1 MSVVA
6 EREKIEVDSD
16 AGAAP
21 VWQVRVG
28 TPLSRAAAIA
38 ALAIVV
44 ALALLPAIAS
54 RNLIQDLIFVCTM
67 LTLAQLWNVL
77 AGWGGL
83 VSVGQQAFVGLGAYA
98 LFASVIMLQ
107 IDPVF
112 AIVLAGLFAAG
123 VAAVLGPLLFRL
135 EGPYF
140 AIGSWVA
147 AEALRLVCAQ
157 FKSLGGGTGMSISP
171 SDLSQM
177 MGLRWAQLLFGLRPA
192 AARDVLIYWIALLLA
207 VAVTLGITAF
217 VRSRMGLA
225 LAASRDNAAA
235 ARSVGVRT
243 DRIRYLLWIV
253 VAFATGMVGAVVY
266 LQKARISPDA
276 AFSVTDWTAY
286 VIFIV
291 VIGGVRTIEGPMIGV
306 LTLWGLINYLAQYGS
321 LYLIVLGT
329 IAILVMLFMPK
340 GVWGE
345 IAQPQFVPQR
355 FGKVR
360 RVRWIT
366 AIAGST
372 ETELQVGYRVGSLCI
387 RIIVLLGFGTKSPRQ
402 IATISECRY
411 RWLRVPA
418 TTFIITHSPSRS
430 NRRDGFSFSE
440 ERKGPG
446 DGPGPVTGGVT
457 GSIESD
463 GRTSALARASR
474 EGILW
479 RSFS

>member
-1 MSVVA
+1 MSAVA
-6 EREKIEVDSD
+6 ACEKAKVDNE
-16 AGAAP
+16 AGTAL

-28 TPLSRAAAIA
+28 TPTSRATAIA

-54 RNLIQDLIFVCTM
+54 RSMIQDLIFVLTM

-83 VSVGQQAFVGLGAYA
+83 VSVGQQAFVGLGAYT
-98 LFASVIMLQ
+98 LFASLIMLQ
-107 IDPVF
+107 IDPVL
-112 AIVLAGLFAAG
+112 AIVAAGLFAAV

-157 FKSLGGGTGMSISP
+157 VKALGGGTGMSIAP

-177 MGLRWAQLLFGLRPA
+177 FGLKSVQALFGLRPA
-192 AARDVLIYWIALLLA
+192 AARDVLVYWIALLLA
-207 VAVTLGITAF
+207 TTVTLGITAF
-217 VRSRMGLA
+217 VRSRTGLA

-243 DRIRYLLWIV
+243 GRIRYLLWIA
-253 VAFATGMVGAVVY
+253 VAFATGMAGAVVY

-306 LTLWGLINYLAQYGS
+306 LILWGLITYLAQYGS
-321 LYLIVLGT
+321 LYLVVLGT
-329 IAILVMLFMPK
+329 IAILVMLFIPK

-345 IAQPQFVPQR
+345 VSRRWGIRLFPTQR
-355 FGKVR
+355 VLSRNVCRSEPVR
-360 RVRWIT
+360 NP
-366 AIAGST
+366 
-372 ETELQVGYRVGSLCI
+372 E
-387 RIIVLLGFGTKSPRQ
+387 
-402 IATISECRY
+402 
-411 RWLRVPA
+411 
-418 TTFIITHSPSRS
+418 
-430 NRRDGFSFSE
+430 
-440 ERKGPG
+440 
-446 DGPGPVTGGVT
+446 
-457 GSIESD
+457 
-463 GRTSALARASR
+463 
-474 EGILW
+474 
-479 RSFS
+479 

>member
-1 MSVVA
+1 MSAVA
-6 EREKIEVDSD
+6 ACEKAKVDNE
-16 AGAAP
+16 AGTAL

-54 RNLIQDLIFVCTM
+54 RSMIQDLIFVLTM

-83 VSVGQQAFVGLGAYA
+83 VSVGQQAFVGLGAYT
-98 LFASVIMLQ
+98 LFASLIMLQ
-107 IDPVF
+107 IDPVL
-112 AIVLAGLFAAG
+112 AIVAAGLFAAV

-157 FKSLGGGTGMSISP
+157 VKALGGGTGMSIAP

-177 MGLRWAQLLFGLRPA
+177 FGLKSVQALFGLRPA
-192 AARDVLIYWIALLLA
+192 AARDVLVYWIALLLA
-207 VAVTLGITAF
+207 TTVTLGITAF
-217 VRSRMGLA
+217 VRSRTGLA

-243 DRIRYLLWIV
+243 GRIRYLLWIA
-253 VAFATGMVGAVVY
+253 VAFATGMAGAVVY

-306 LTLWGLINYLAQYGS
+306 LILWGLITYLAQYGS
-321 LYLIVLGT
+321 LYLVVLGA

-345 IAQPQFVPQR
+345 ISRRWGIRLFPTQR
-355 FGKVR
+355 
-360 RVRWIT
+360 
-366 AIAGST
+366 
-372 ETELQVGYRVGSLCI
+372 
-387 RIIVLLGFGTKSPRQ
+387 VLSRNVSRGEP
-402 IATISECRY
+402 
-411 RWLRVPA
+411 LRNP
-418 TTFIITHSPSRS
+418 
-430 NRRDGFSFSE
+430 E
-440 ERKGPG
+440 
-446 DGPGPVTGGVT
+446 
-457 GSIESD
+457 
-463 GRTSALARASR
+463 
-474 EGILW
+474 
-479 RSFS
+479 

>member
-6 EREKIEVDSD
+6 ACEKTKVESD
-16 AGAAP
+16 AGGGP
-21 VWQVRVG
+21 LWQVRVG
-28 TPLSRAAAIA
+28 TRLSRAAAIT
-38 ALAIVV
+38 ALGVV
-44 ALALLPAIAS
+44 VVLALLPAIAS
-54 RNLIQDLIFVCTM
+54 RNLIQDLIFVFTI

-98 LFASVIMLQ
+98 LFAGVIMFR

-112 AIVLAGLFAAG
+112 AIPLAGLFAAM

-157 FKSLGGGTGMSISP
+157 FKTLGGGTGMSISP

-177 MGLRWAQLLFGLRPA
+177 IGLKWLQALLGLRPA
-192 AARDVLIYWIALLLA
+192 AARDVLIYWFALLLA
-207 VAVTLGITAF
+207 VLVTLGITAF

-243 DRIRYLLWIV
+243 GRIRYLLWIA

-276 AFSVTDWTAY
+276 AFSVSDWTAY
-286 VIFIV
+286 VIFVV

-306 LTLWGLINYLAQYGS
+306 LTLWGLITYLAQYGS
-321 LYLIVLGT
+321 LYLIVLGS
-329 IAILVMLFMPK
+329 IAILIMLFMPK

-345 IAQPQFVPQR
+345 IARRWGIRLFPTQR
-355 FGKVR
+355 VL
-360 RVRWIT
+360 
-366 AIAGST
+366 S
-372 ETELQVGYRVGSLCI
+372 
-387 RIIVLLGFGTKSPRQ
+387 RI
-402 IATISECRY
+402 
-411 RWLRVPA
+411 
-418 TTFIITHSPSRS
+418 
-430 NRRDGFSFSE
+430 D
-440 ERKGPG
+440 
-446 DGPGPVTGGVT
+446 
-457 GSIESD
+457 
-463 GRTSALARASR
+463 SAK
-474 EGILW
+474 
-479 RSFS
+479 